1 LNRISLAFRSFFSIL
16 FNDELPSEVAQAYG
30 YAKAPP
36 AKSAASWASSMSTVP
51 AAKATAPAPAPKPT
65 AAPPAAGPRDG
76 AIQMLGVLQRDARL
90 IDFLMEDIGPYT
102 DAQVGAAIRDVQ
114 AQARESLTRCL
125 RLTPVI
131 DGVEGDFT
139 KTGALSSAE
148 VKYIGNV
155 PADGKPSGGLL
166 RHKGWKAQAVDLPAV
181 EPGAVI
187 APAELEVE

>member
-16 FNDELPSEVAQAYG
+16 FKDALPSDVAQAYG
-30 YAKAPP
+30 YSKALPVKTAP
-36 AKSAASWASSMSTVP
+36 VKTA
-51 AAKATAPAPAPKPT
+51 APAPAPPPKPQ
-65 AAPPAAGPRDG
+65 AGPADG
-76 AIQMLGVLQRDARL
+76 AIQMLGLLQRDARL

-125 RLTPVI
+125 RLIPVI

-139 KTGALSSAE
+139 PSGTLSSTE
-148 VKYIGNV
+148 VKFIGNV

-166 RHKGWKAQAVDLPAV
+166 RHKGWKAQAVDLPAPSV
-181 EPGAVI
+181 GGGTGAVI

>member
-1 LNRISLAFRSFFSIL
+1 MNRISLAFRSFFSIL
-16 FNDELPSEVAQAYG
+16 FRGVLAPEVAQAFG
-30 YAKAPP
+30 YAKAMPVKP
-36 AKSAASWASSMSTVP
+36 AFTGTAAAGKTSAKTA
-51 AAKATAPAPAPKPT
+51 APAPATPSKPQ
-65 AAPPAAGPRDG
+65 AGPADG

-125 RLTPVI
+125 RLIPVI

-139 KTGALSSAE
+139 PAGTLSSSE

-155 PADGKPSGGLL
+155 PPDGKPSGGLL
-166 RHKGWKAQAVDLPAV
+166 RHKGWKAQAVDLPAPHV
-181 EPGAVI
+181 GGGAGAVI
-187 APAELEVE
+187 APAELEIE